1 MSPDHAAR
9 PSNPDGDG
17 KPCEASAGAVL
28 LVAWWQN
35 RNVAALGIWG
45 LSNVIAAAAIFILM
59 LGAAL
64 HLPSR
69 PILGVILLPLS
80 QGLVWKAARTFDGKA
95 APLLLAFLGMIAVA
109 VAYLTPALQYI
120 AGAVGPAVGAVY
132 ITAVAIGLWL
142 GRAERLSARGPLIV
156 LTAVH
161 AVTLTIGIYSFSNK
175 PIGTEQVPPVMS
187 LFGLI
192 YFESV
197 IFFVGTAVFL
207 LSLVRERSEAASR
220 AAANIDSLTGIASRS
235 AFLERAERIIERCK
249 CDNAPVSVVMFDLD
263 RFKIVNDTYGHA
275 VGDGVIKR
283 FCEVTAG
290 MLRPSDAFGRMG
302 GEEFAAVMPGAG
314 IEAAAVRADRIRA
327 SFATSC
333 RFVKGYPVNATVSAG
348 VAASDDAQECTLS
361 ALLESSDKALY
372 CAKAAG
378 RNRVERAH
386 EGAGRGLASV
396 IRVA

>member
-1 MSPDHAAR
+1 MQLDL
-9 PSNPDGDG
+9 PSLMAMGSFVT
-17 KPCEASAGAVL
+17 ASAGAVL
-28 LVAWWQN
+28 LIAWLQN

-45 LSNVIAAAAIFILM
+45 LSDIIAAAAIFLLM
-59 LGAAL
+59 LEPAL

-69 PILGVILLPLS
+69 PLLGVVLLPVS
-80 QGLVWKAARTFDGKA
+80 QGLVWKAARTLDGKT
-95 APLLLAFLGMIAVA
+95 APLSLTLLGMMVVA
-109 VAYLTPALQYI
+109 VANLTPGLQYI
-120 AGAVGPAVGAVY
+120 AGAVGPGVGTVY
-132 ITAVAIGLWL
+132 MASVAIGLWL
-142 GRAERLSARGPLIV
+142 GRGEQLSARGPLIV
-156 LTAVH
+156 FAAVH
-161 AVTLTIGIYSFSNK
+161 AGMLTLGVYTFFNRAV
-175 PIGTEQVPPVMS
+175 GTDQVPSVMS

-192 YFESV
+192 YFESE

-235 AFLERAERIIERCK
+235 ALLERAERTIERCK
-249 CDNAPVSVVMFDLD
+249 RDNAPVSVVMFDLD
-263 RFKIVNDTYGHA
+263 RFKTVNDTYGHA

-283 FCEVTAG
+283 FCEVTAA
-290 MLRPSDAFGRMG
+290 MLRPNDVFGRLG
-302 GEEFAAVMPGAG
+302 GEEFAAVLPGAG

-348 VAASDDAQECTLS
+348 VAASDDAQERTLS